1 MTDDADD
8 RPPRGRTVI
17 HSDEPQASVPGGAPA
32 SRQAL
37 PTLPGYEPIALL
49 GAGGQGMVVKALQV
63 GLERE
68 VVLKFLLPEYV
79 GQGPMRERFFRE
91 ARLTSKLT
99 HPNVVKVLS
108 VDESRGAIVYEFV
121 PGETLGAKLA
131 REGPLEPMDAVRLCK
146 QAASALVEAHAA
158 GILHRDIKPDNLLVA
173 ADGTLKV
180 LDFGL
185 ARSAEGGG
193 ARTQT
198 GAILGTPGYMPPEQV
213 LGEKVG
219 PAADIH
225 ALGATLFHLLT
236 GRLPYEGDDA
246 VELLRAALKGPPP
259 MVRIV
264 RPEVPAA
271 VAAVVD
277 KSLATRPQDRQA
289 DMAEMERAL
298 GRCLR
303 SSAAMQSASPEA
315 PRPAS
320 SGRVPAANRTMV
332 SGRHVA
338 ARSLQPKSLAAL
350 GKPPAPPAPE
360 APSRAKWAGAVV
372 AGLVVVALAVLA
384 FRRGAAP
391 AAVPP
396 LPPAP
401 PVALRPAPP
410 PPPPPVVPL
419 APLSAVTVAE
429 AREGAFRVALV
440 AVGDVLVAGWGAS
453 SGRLGFASSTDGGRN
468 WKRWA
473 ADDRLRVAPRGELQ
487 LAAGAGGIFAAWID
501 PSPPRAMLARLDST
515 AAKAGLPSALG
526 EALSADSTL
535 ALAAGTT
542 RDGAGRALVA
552 WRRAKQPDEGSIHDL
567 VAAWAS
573 AEAKALSI
581 PARIG
586 DQRTRP
592 HRDAQ
597 GRFRVLFL
605 QGQGVVLLED
615 AEKGDAPFKG
625 LFRSA
630 SPAPGAA
637 WTAPERLRLTPEA
650 ENPEFPGIASTAGR
664 TLLQWTVME
673 EGIVPGRKILA
684 GRCSGA
690 DLTVPEGRR
699 LTRVP
704 GSHVGANEL
713 AAHGSRLWSIW
724 HEWVE
729 GSNVWTS
736 SSDGGL
742 TWRPVQKLVSY
753 KKDWRP
759 AALAVDAAGRCFT
772 LFCDPAGAV
781 KAMRLP

>member
-1 MTDDADD
+1 MTDGTGD
-8 RPPRGRTVI
+8 RPPRGRTVV
-17 HSDEPQASVPGGAPA
+17 HTEEPQASAASGAPVP
-32 SRQAL
+32 REGL

-108 VDESRGAIVYEFV
+108 VDEPRGAIVYEFV
-121 PGETLGAKLA
+121 PGETLGAILA

-213 LGEKVG
+213 LGEEVG

-236 GRLPYEGDDA
+236 GRLPYEGGDA

-289 DMAEMERAL
+289 DMAEMEKAL

-303 SSAAMQSASPEA
+303 SSAAMQSTPPDA

-338 ARSLQPKSLAAL
+338 ARSLQPKSLAP
-350 GKPPAPPAPE
+350 GVKPTSAPAPA
-360 APSRAKWAGAVV
+360 APSRAKWVGAAV
-372 AGLVVVALAVLA
+372 AGLVAVALATLA
-384 FRRGAAP
+384 FRRGAVP
-391 AAVPP
+391 AAMPP
-396 LPPAP
+396 PPPAP
-401 PVALRPAPP
+401 PAAERPAPP

-429 AREGAFRVALV
+429 AREGAFRVAL
-440 AVGDVLVAGWGAS
+440 APAGDMLVACWGAS
-453 SGRLGFASSTDGGRN
+453 SGRLGIASSLDGART

-473 ADDRLRVAPRGELQ
+473 ADERLRVAPRGEVQ
-487 LAAGAGGIFAAWID
+487 LAYGAGGLFAAWID
-501 PSPPRAMLARLDST
+501 PSPPRAMLARLDAT
-515 AAKAGLPSALG
+515 ASKAGPPAPLG

-535 ALAAGTT
+535 AVAAGTT
-542 RDGAGRALVA
+542 RDGARRVLVA
-552 WRRAKQPDEGSIHDL
+552 WRRAKPVGGGSLHDL
-567 VAAWAS
+567 VAAWVS
-573 AEAKALSI
+573 SEPKALSS
-581 PARIG
+581 PTRIG
-586 DQRTRP
+586 DQRSRP
-592 HRDAQ
+592 NRDAQ

-625 LFRSA
+625 LFRST
-630 SPAPGAA
+630 SPGPETA
-637 WTAPERLRLTPEA
+637 WTVPERLRLAPEA
-650 ENPEFPGIASTAGR
+650 ENPEFPGIATTAER
-664 TLLQWTVME
+664 TFLQWSVME
-673 EGIVPGRKILA
+673 EGLVPGRLILA
-684 GRCSGA
+684 GRCSGP
-690 DLTVPEGRR
+690 DLAVPEGRR

-704 GSHVGANEL
+704 GRHVGANEL
-713 AAHGSRLWSIW
+713 AAHGNRLWSTW
-724 HEWVE
+724 HEWAE

-736 SSDGGL
+736 SPDGGV
-742 TWRPVQKLVSY
+742 TWRPVERLVSY
-753 KKDWRP
+753 RQDWRP
-759 AALAVDAAGRCFT
+759 AALAVDSAGRCFT
-772 LFCDPAGAV
+772 LWCDPAGVV